1 MASQP
6 GGEPMMAVTLARV
19 LINDRSCQGRESA
32 VNTPWFL
39 IVWPFIGV
47 GGAIVMAAILL
58 MTDTFRGNTTV
69 SRWRDPAW
77 LAWLAVPLYWVH
89 QFEEYSLPVLGF
101 DYSIQ
106 EMICEKIG
114 FPPYPDCPIPLA
126 FYPVVN
132 IALMWFG
139 APLAAYLFRRNVLI
153 GLSFWGL
160 LFANGLVHTAGG
172 IAQGGY
178 NTGLWSAALL
188 FVPLSLWVIYAS
200 AIRGPYSGKVVGVSY
215 AAGALTHVL
224 LFMGYGLF
232 KNGVIGS
239 TGLLVFAAVIGFA
252 PIILAAI
259 ASRFFKPEL
268 LRPVPMR

>member
-1 MASQP
+1 M
-6 GGEPMMAVTLARV
+6 GL
-19 LINDRSCQGRESA
+19 
-32 VNTPWFL
+32 
-39 IVWPFIGV
+39 
-47 GGAIVMAAILL
+47 GGAIVMVAILL
-58 MTDTFRGNTTV
+58 TTDTFRSNPTV

-77 LAWLAVPLYWVH
+77 LVWLAVPLYWLH
-89 QFEEYSLPVLGF
+89 QFEEYSLPVLGL

-106 EMICEKIG
+106 EMICQKIG

-172 IAQGGY
+172 IMEGAY
-178 NTGLWSAALL
+178 NTGLWTAAVL
-188 FVPLSLWVIYAS
+188 FVPLSVWVIYAS
-200 AIRGPYSGKVVGVSY
+200 AIRAPYSGKVVGVAY
-215 AAGALTHVL
+215 AAGAITHAF
-224 LFMGYGLF
+224 LFGGYGLF
-232 KNGVIGS
+232 KAGLIGNA
-239 TGLLVFAAVIGFA
+239 GLLVYAAVVGFA

-259 ASRFFKPEL
+259 ASRFFQPEL
-268 LRPVPMR
+268 LRPVPEH

>member
-1 MASQP
+1 
-6 GGEPMMAVTLARV
+6 V
-19 LINDRSCQGRESA
+19 
-32 VNTPWFL
+32 
-39 IVWPFIGV
+39 IG
-47 GGAIVMAAILL
+47 L
-58 MTDTFRGNTTV
+58 
-69 SRWRDPAW
+69 
-77 LAWLAVPLYWVH
+77 
-89 QFEEYSLPVLGF
+89 

-106 EMICEKIG
+106 EMICKNLG

-160 LFANGLVHTAGG
+160 LLANGLLHTAGG
-172 IAQGGY
+172 VAAGAY
-178 NTGLWSAALL
+178 NTGLWSAAFL
-188 FVPLSLWVIYAS
+188 FVPLSLWVIYAC
-200 AIRGPYSGKVVGVSY
+200 AIRGPYSGKVVAVAY
-215 AAGALTHVL
+215 AAGAITHVL

-232 KNGVIGS
+232 KAGLFGGA
-239 TGLLVFAAVIGFA
+239 GLLVFAAAIGFA

-268 LRPVPMR
+268 LRPVPAGWAPGA